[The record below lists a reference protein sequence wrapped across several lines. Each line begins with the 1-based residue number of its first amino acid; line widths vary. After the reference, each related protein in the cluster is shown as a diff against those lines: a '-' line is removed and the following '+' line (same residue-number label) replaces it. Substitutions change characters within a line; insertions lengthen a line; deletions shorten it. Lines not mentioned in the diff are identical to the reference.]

1 MGGRLSLG
9 VALLAVTALILVG
22 CGSTATTSPAEAK
35 AVAAAEGGF
44 LKEWGHAYKLGVARC
59 DGLSV
64 KAGRQCLLRVEDP
77 LQRAAIVR
85 FGKASETL
93 LEGSLGP
100 ECDASL
106 KDARSSMTSV
116 PSFAGSTAFI
126 CREESRGAS

>member
-35 AVAAAEGGF
+35 AVAAAEGRF